1 MYFWCNYHFRVGMYL
16 DLVNCNNLSL
26 MSLIQGVNW
35 DDLSLIILNTR
46 GGHMIQVGSV
56 RALELNYIYG
66 L

>member
-1 MYFWCNYHFRVGMYL
+1 MYL

-26 MSLIQGVNW
+26 MSLIQGVNC
-35 DDLSLIILNTR
+35 DDLSLIVLNTR

-56 RALELNYIYG
+56 RALELNDIYG

>member
-1 MYFWCNYHFRVGMYL
+1 MYL
-16 DLVNCNNLSL
+16 DLVNCNNVSL
-26 MSLIQGVNW
+26 MSLIQGVNC
-35 DDLSLIILNTR
+35 DDLSLIVFITR

>member
-1 MYFWCNYHFRVGMYL
+1 MYFWCNYRFRVGMYM

-26 MSLIQGVNW
+26 KSLIQGVNC
-35 DDLSLIILNTR
+35 DDLSLIVLNTR

-56 RALELNYIYG
+56 RALELNYTYG